1 MKIASALTLS
11 LAVVG
16 AALLMPASPA
26 NSQSQVD
33 NAIPADMATRFTGK
47 AGTVCGKVGKARFA
61 ENAAAWPYP
70 PRNMRT
76 RQIKRHHKRN
86 RRAHATAAWLHP
98 PFPLKKHDRP
108 SPGFRATGARF
119 QRRSRTKVSA
129 PPGAPT
135 VAGRSTASRD
145 TRAR

>member
-11 LAVVG
+11 IVAVG

-61 ENAAAWPYP
+61 ENAEGTPTFLYMGGSF
-70 PRNMRT
+70 PRHTFTAR
-76 RQIKRHHKRN
+76 IPGDA
-86 RRAHATAAWLHP
+86 RAKFKPAPEELEGKDVCVIGTIQRDSSRAEIVVNSPSNLKLATI
-98 PFPLKKHDRP
+98 R
-108 SPGFRATGARF
+108 
-119 QRRSRTKVSA
+119 
-129 PPGAPT
+129 
-135 VAGRSTASRD
+135 
-145 TRAR
+145 

>member
-61 ENAAAWPYP
+61 ENAEGTPTFLYMGGNF
-70 PRNMRT
+70 PRHTFTAR
-76 RQIKRHHKRN
+76 IPGDA
-86 RRAHATAAWLHP
+86 RAKFKPAPEELEGKDVCVIGTIERDSSRAEIVVNSPSNLKLATI
-98 PFPLKKHDRP
+98 R
-108 SPGFRATGARF
+108 
-119 QRRSRTKVSA
+119 
-129 PPGAPT
+129 
-135 VAGRSTASRD
+135 
-145 TRAR
+145 

>member
-16 AALLMPASPA
+16 AALLMPAAPA

-61 ENAAAWPYP
+61 ENAEGTPTFLYMGGSF
-70 PRNMRT
+70 PRHTFTAR
-76 RQIKRHHKRN
+76 IPGDA
-86 RRAHATAAWLHP
+86 RAKFKPAPEELEGKDVCVIGTIERDSSRAEIVVNSPSNLKLATI
-98 PFPLKKHDRP
+98 R
-108 SPGFRATGARF
+108 
-119 QRRSRTKVSA
+119 
-129 PPGAPT
+129 
-135 VAGRSTASRD
+135 
-145 TRAR
+145 

>member
-33 NAIPADMATRFTGK
+33 NAIQADMATRFTGK

-61 ENAAAWPYP
+61 ENAEGTPTFLYMGGSF
-70 PRNMRT
+70 PRHTFTAR
-76 RQIKRHHKRN
+76 IPGDA
-86 RRAHATAAWLHP
+86 RAKFKPAPEELEGKDVCVIGTIQRDSSRAEIVVNSPSNLKLATI
-98 PFPLKKHDRP
+98 R
-108 SPGFRATGARF
+108 
-119 QRRSRTKVSA
+119 
-129 PPGAPT
+129 
-135 VAGRSTASRD
+135 
-145 TRAR
+145 

>member
-16 AALLMPASPA
+16 AALLMPAAPA

-61 ENAAAWPYP
+61 ENAEGTPTFLYMGGNF
-70 PRNMRT
+70 PRHTFTAR
-76 RQIKRHHKRN
+76 IPGDA
-86 RRAHATAAWLHP
+86 RAKFKPAPEELEGKDVCVIGTIERDSSRAEIVVNSPSNLKLATI
-98 PFPLKKHDRP
+98 R
-108 SPGFRATGARF
+108 
-119 QRRSRTKVSA
+119 
-129 PPGAPT
+129 
-135 VAGRSTASRD
+135 
-145 TRAR
+145 

>member
-61 ENAAAWPYP
+61 ENAEGTPTFLYMGGSF
-70 PRNMRT
+70 PRHTFTARIPGDARAKFKPAPEELEGKDVCVIGTIQRDSSRAEIVVTSPSNLKLASMR
-76 RQIKRHHKRN
+76 
-86 RRAHATAAWLHP
+86 
-98 PFPLKKHDRP
+98 
-108 SPGFRATGARF
+108 
-119 QRRSRTKVSA
+119 
-129 PPGAPT
+129 
-135 VAGRSTASRD
+135 
-145 TRAR
+145 

>member
-61 ENAAAWPYP
+61 ENAEGTPTFLYMGGSF
-70 PRNMRT
+70 PRHTFTAR
-76 RQIKRHHKRN
+76 IPGDA
-86 RRAHATAAWLHP
+86 RAKFKPAPEELEGKDVCVIGTIERDSSRAEIVVNSPSNLKPATI
-98 PFPLKKHDRP
+98 R
-108 SPGFRATGARF
+108 
-119 QRRSRTKVSA
+119 
-129 PPGAPT
+129 
-135 VAGRSTASRD
+135 
-145 TRAR
+145 

>member
-11 LAVVG
+11 IAVVG

-61 ENAAAWPYP
+61 ENAEGTPTFLYMGGSF
-70 PRNMRT
+70 PRHTFTAR
-76 RQIKRHHKRN
+76 IPGDA
-86 RRAHATAAWLHP
+86 RAKFKPAPEELEGKDECEIGTIQRDSSRAEIVVNTPSNLKLATI
-98 PFPLKKHDRP
+98 R
-108 SPGFRATGARF
+108 
-119 QRRSRTKVSA
+119 
-129 PPGAPT
+129 
-135 VAGRSTASRD
+135 
-145 TRAR
+145 